1 MSKSEFL
8 NHAPCSECGSKDNVA
23 VYSDGHGHCFGC
35 GAYFHNYQNEEK
47 PLTKVN
53 TNLIKGENKP
63 LVKRKINQETVNKFN
78 YQIGKHKGKTVQI
91 ANYYDNHRNL
101 VAQKLRYHDKTFQ
114 WIGDSKKA
122 TLFGQNLWR
131 DGGKLICVV
140 EGEVD
145 AMSLSQIQNNR
156 WAVVSVKTGSAGA
169 KRDLQQQIEWL
180 EKFETIVLMFDNDEP
195 GNTAALECAK
205 LFSPGKVK
213 ISQLPLKDA
222 NEMLVNGR
230 VQELID
236 CMWGGKSYRP
246 DGIIAGTD
254 IFETLIK
261 EDNRKC
267 IPYPF
272 ECLNTKTL
280 GMRRGELVT
289 ITSGTGQGKSQLC
302 RHIAH
307 QLISKGECVGY
318 LALEESVKRTALGVM
333 SIDLKK
339 PLHLTKE
346 GISKDDFRNSFN
358 RTVGSGSMYLF
369 DHFGSTESENLLS
382 KIRYLVK
389 GLGVRWVILDHLS
402 IIISGLE
409 THDERRLIDM
419 TMTRLR
425 SLVEATDIGL
435 ILVSHLRRPD
445 GNRGYE
451 DGLQTSLNSLRGS
464 HAISQLSDQVISLE
478 RNQNDEENK
487 NYTAVRV
494 LKNRHTGNT
503 GKCGTLYFDED
514 TSCFVETKG
523 TNDF

>member
-1 MSKSEFL
+1 
-8 NHAPCSECGSKDNVA
+8 
-23 VYSDGHGHCFGC
+23 
-35 GAYFHNYQNEEK
+35 
-47 PLTKVN
+47 
-53 TNLIKGENKP
+53 
-63 LVKRKINQETVNKFN
+63 
-78 YQIGKHKGKTVQI
+78 
-91 ANYYDNHRNL
+91 
-101 VAQKLRYHDKTFQ
+101 
-114 WIGDSKKA
+114 
-122 TLFGQNLWR
+122 
-131 DGGKLICVV
+131 
-140 EGEVD
+140 
-145 AMSLSQIQNNR
+145 
-156 WAVVSVKTGSAGA
+156 
-169 KRDLQQQIEWL
+169 
-180 EKFETIVLMFDNDEP
+180 
-195 GNTAALECAK
+195 
-205 LFSPGKVK
+205 
-213 ISQLPLKDA
+213 
-222 NEMLVNGR
+222 ML
-230 VQELID
+230 
-236 CMWGGKSYRP
+236 GGKSYRP
-246 DGIIAGTD
+246 DGIVAGTD

-272 ECLNTKTL
+272 ECINTKTL

-425 SLVEATDIGL
+425 SLVEGTGIGL

-451 DGLQTSLNSLRGS
+451 DGLQTSLNALRGS

-487 NYTAVRV
+487 NYTTVRV